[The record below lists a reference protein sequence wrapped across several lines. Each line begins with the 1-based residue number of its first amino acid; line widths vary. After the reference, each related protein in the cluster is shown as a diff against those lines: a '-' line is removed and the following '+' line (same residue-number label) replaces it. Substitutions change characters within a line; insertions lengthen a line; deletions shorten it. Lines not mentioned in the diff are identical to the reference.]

1 MVCILPC
8 VRCITLKPN
17 IMNLVRRNINP
28 LFPSLLDEFFGT
40 GFPLTTSSA
49 RAQVPS
55 VNIVETDTAFEV
67 AVAAPGKTRKD
78 FNVELDDHV
87 LTVSSESTHKDEN
100 KTAQFTRREFTFDS
114 FQRSFRLPETIDT
127 SAINATYDNG
137 ILTIDL
143 PKLQEAIPEPK
154 KQIEIK

>member
-1 MVCILPC
+1 
-8 VRCITLKPN
+8 
-17 IMNLVRRNINP
+17 MNLVRRNTNP

-40 GFPLTTSSA
+40 SFPLTTTSA
-49 RAQVPS
+49 HSHVPS
-55 VNIVETDTAFEV
+55 VNIVETDTVFEV

-87 LTVSSESTHKDEN
+87 LTVSSETTQKDES
-100 KTAQFTRREFTFDS
+100 KTAQFTRREFAYDS

-127 SAINATYDNG
+127 SGINAKYDNG
-137 ILTIDL
+137 ILTIAL

>member
-1 MVCILPC
+1 
-8 VRCITLKPN
+8 
-17 IMNLVRRNINP
+17 MNLVRRNTNP

-40 GFPLTTSSA
+40 SFPLTTTTS
-49 RAQVPS
+49 RTHIPS
-55 VNIVETDTAFEV
+55 VNIAETDTAFEV
-67 AVAAPGKTRKD
+67 SVAAPGKTRKD

-87 LTVSSESTHKDEN
+87 LTVSSESTHEDEN
-100 KTAQFTRREFTFDS
+100 KTAQFTRREFAYDS

-127 SAINATYDNG
+127 SAIKAKYDNG

-143 PKLQEAIPEPK
+143 PKLKEAIPEPK

>member
-1 MVCILPC
+1 
-8 VRCITLKPN
+8 
-17 IMNLVRRNINP
+17 MNLVRRNTNP

-40 GFPLTTSSA
+40 SFPLTTTSA
-49 RAQVPS
+49 PSHVPS

-87 LTVSSESTHKDEN
+87 LTVSSETTQKDES
-100 KTAQFTRREFTFDS
+100 KTAQFTRREFAYDS

-127 SAINATYDNG
+127 SGINAKYDNG
-137 ILTIDL
+137 ILTIAL
-143 PKLQEAIPEPK
+143 PKLQDAIPEPK

>member
-1 MVCILPC
+1 
-8 VRCITLKPN
+8 
-17 IMNLVRRNINP
+17 MNLVRRNTNP

-40 GFPLTTSSA
+40 SFPLTTTTL
-49 RAQVPS
+49 RTHIPS
-55 VNIVETDTAFEV
+55 VNIAETDTAFEV
-67 AVAAPGKTRKD
+67 SVAAPGKTRKD

-87 LTVSSESTHKDEN
+87 LTVSSESTHEDEN
-100 KTAQFTRREFTFDS
+100 KTAQFTRREFAYDS

-127 SAINATYDNG
+127 SGINAKYDNG

>member
-1 MVCILPC
+1 
-8 VRCITLKPN
+8 
-17 IMNLVRRNINP
+17 MNLVRRNTNP

-40 GFPLTTSSA
+40 SFPLTTTSA
-49 RAQVPS
+49 PSHVPS

-87 LTVSSESTHKDEN
+87 LTVSSETTQKDES
-100 KTAQFTRREFTFDS
+100 KTAQFTRREFAYDS

-127 SAINATYDNG
+127 SGINAKYDNG
-137 ILTIDL
+137 ILTIAL

>member
-1 MVCILPC
+1 
-8 VRCITLKPN
+8 
-17 IMNLVRRNINP
+17 MNLLRRNTNP

-40 GFPLTTSSA
+40 SFPLSTTSV
-49 RAQVPS
+49 RTNVPS

-87 LTVSSESTHKDEN
+87 LTISSESTHKDES
-100 KTAQFTRREFTFDS
+100 KTAQFTRREFAYDS

-127 SAINATYDNG
+127 SGIKAKYDNG
-137 ILTIDL
+137 ILTIAL
-143 PKLQEAIPEPK
+143 PKLEEAIPEPK

>member
-1 MVCILPC
+1 
-8 VRCITLKPN
+8 
-17 IMNLVRRNINP
+17 MNLVRRNTNP

-40 GFPLTTSSA
+40 SFPLTTSSA
-49 RAQVPS
+49 HSHVPS

-87 LTVSSESTHKDEN
+87 LTVSSETTQKDES
-100 KTAQFTRREFTFDS
+100 KTAQFTRREFAYDS

-127 SAINATYDNG
+127 SGINAKYDNG
-137 ILTIDL
+137 ILTIAL

>member
-1 MVCILPC
+1 
-8 VRCITLKPN
+8 
-17 IMNLVRRNINP
+17 MNLLRRNTNP

-40 GFPLTTSSA
+40 TFPLTTTPV
-49 RAQVPS
+49 RAHVPS
-55 VNIVETDTAFEV
+55 VNIVETDNAFEV
-67 AVAAPGKTRKD
+67 AVAAPGKTRED

-87 LTVSSESTHKDEN
+87 LTISSESTQSDES
-100 KTAQFTRREFTFDS
+100 KTAQFTRREFAFDS

-127 SAINATYDNG
+127 SAINAKYDNG
-137 ILTIDL
+137 ILTIAL

>member
-1 MVCILPC
+1 MPWVG
-8 VRCITLKPN
+8 CITLKPN
-17 IMNLVRRNINP
+17 IMNLVRRNTNT

-40 GFPLTTSSA
+40 SFPLTTTST

-55 VNIVETDTAFEV
+55 VNISETDTAFEV
-67 AVAAPGKTRKD
+67 ALAAPGKTRKD

-87 LTVSSESTHKDEN
+87 LTISSESTHKDES
-100 KTAQFTRREFTFDS
+100 KTAQYTRREFAYDS
-114 FQRSFRLPETIDT
+114 FQRSFRLPDT
-127 SAINATYDNG
+127 VDTTGIKAKYDNG
-137 ILTIDL
+137 ILHISL